1 MTSGNRDPKYLDAF
15 RFLEA
20 TLEAKL
26 FKPNKI
32 EVLPKGLLSVDD
44 GWNRQRAHKVRRD
57 FSPLPSR
64 TNLEPRT
71 ELNMFVS

>member
-1 MTSGNRDPKYLDAF
+1 
-15 RFLEA
+15 LEE

-57 FSPLPSR
+57 FSPLLWNP
-64 TNLEPRT
+64 
-71 ELNMFVS
+71 ELNMLVS